1 MFLLKICLGSSSWQ
15 LTKTC
20 FTYLSVGRHRED
32 FEHKL
37 IYDLFQTGY
46 SKEAL
51 PVMNKSEAI
60 EIMFDMAYSQLI
72 YLVRKLRLG
81 GCFRILLEGG
91 KRRTCT
97 VHPRLNECG
106 ANF

>member
-1 MFLLKICLGSSSWQ
+1 MKYVFIMVLLNIIGLSSLSSCSWP
-15 LTKTC
+15 LTKTG
-20 FTYLSVGRHRED
+20 FTYLLVGQHRDD

-37 IYDLFQTGY
+37 IHDLFTTGY

-51 PVMNKSEAI
+51 PVINKSEAI

-81 GCFRILLEGG
+81 GCIV
-91 KRRTCT
+91 RR
-97 VHPRLNECG
+97 
-106 ANF
+106 